1 VPGSRPTIR
10 RLPQGCGWYKVRM
23 ARRVTQDNCGAWLLR
38 CNPAND
44 PDLPQLI
51 AGGGH
56 RIGRWCVADNY
67 RSRMMNHGDVVIF
80 WVSGNGRRL
89 ARGIWGI
96 GQVLGVYGFDQPAD
110 DGAVAGELGSP
121 DRRPRV
127 RVDIP
132 LLTEPVSDEA
142 LRGCGINDLEV
153 QVQPQGSN
161 PSWVSTDQLAR
172 MMAMVPS
179 LRKPETFAGF
189 VTPSP

>member
-1 VPGSRPTIR
+1 
-10 RLPQGCGWYKVRM
+10 
-23 ARRVTQDNCGAWLLR
+23 
-38 CNPAND
+38 
-44 PDLPQLI
+44 
-51 AGGGH
+51 
-56 RIGRWCVADNY
+56 
-67 RSRMMNHGDVVIF
+67 MMNNGDVVVF

-96 GQVLGVYGFDQPAD
+96 GQVLGVVGFDQPAD
-110 DGAVAGELGSP
+110 DGTVAGELGSP

-132 LLTEPVSDEA
+132 LLIEPVSDEA